1 MDWKDID
8 FTDYM
13 PNDEELMD
21 IALASG
27 IIEEGDY
34 MDWELQQELEDF
46 RREMEWEASLEKTVK
61 CDSCGA
67 TYFKVNM
74 VSIGY
79 GHKYLCDACWDELE
93 EEDY

>member
-46 RREMEWEASLEKTVK
+46 RREMEWEASLETPTK

-67 TYFKVNM
+67 TYSKGSM
-74 VSIGY
+74 CEIGY
-79 GHKYLCDACWDELE
+79 GHKYLCDMCWDEAE